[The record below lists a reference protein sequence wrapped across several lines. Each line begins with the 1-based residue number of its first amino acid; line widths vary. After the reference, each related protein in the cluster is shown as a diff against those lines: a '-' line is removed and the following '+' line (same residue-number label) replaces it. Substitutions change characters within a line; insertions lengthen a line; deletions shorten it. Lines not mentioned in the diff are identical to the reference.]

1 VSWHADGGALLELME
16 DVQICK
22 VMSEYAVAP
31 VSSDGGGAW
40 RRQGVH
46 SSQGDEAPL
55 LPLLE
60 AVKALPLLEAVKAL
74 PLLLSPS
81 RSHCSNYAAVEALP
95 LSNRIYLDGRR

>member
-60 AVKALPLLEAVKAL
+60 AVKALPLL
-74 PLLLSPS
+74 LSPS

-95 LSNRIYLDGRR
+95 LSNRVYLDGRR